1 MSADNRAHNPSVSPE
16 DFSMDRNLA
25 LEAVRVTEAAAL
37 AASKTV
43 GRGDEEA
50 ADAAAVDAMREAL
63 NALSMQGEVVIGEG
77 ERDEAPMLYIGE
89 KVGNGYGPVLDIAL
103 DPLEGTSITA
113 KGGQNAL
120 AVLAMTDKGGFL
132 NAPDTYMRK
141 LGVGPGIDENKLDLD
156 APVEDVLKVIA
167 RAKDAKV
174 EDLLVC
180 ILDRPR
186 HEDLIHDVR
195 KAGARISLIQDG
207 DVSAVI
213 ATCDSET
220 GIDVYIGT
228 GGAPEGVLAAAALQ
242 CLGGKILGQLV
253 FRNDDE
259 KERARKIGITD
270 FNRIYKTDDLAKPG
284 NVMFAA
290 TGVTDGAMLPGVR
303 RYAGGATTNSIVMR
317 SKTGTIRRIEAT
329 HNFDRKREV

>member
-1 MSADNRAHNPSVSPE
+1 MSVEKRTTTQAISVE

-43 GRGDEEA
+43 GRGDETA

-63 NALSMQGEVVIGEG
+63 NTLSMQGTVVIGEG

-89 KVGNGYGPVLDIAL
+89 KVGNGTGPVLDIAL

-132 NAPDTYMRK
+132 NAPDVYMRK
-141 LGVGPGIDENKLDLD
+141 IGVGAGFDERMLDLD
-156 APVEDVLKVIA
+156 APPADVLRYIA
-167 RAKDAKV
+167 REKDAKV

-186 HEDLIHDVR
+186 HEELIRDVR

-213 ATCDSET
+213 ATCDPET
-220 GIDVYIGT
+220 GIDVYMGT

-242 CLGGKILGQLV
+242 CLGGKMVGQLV

-259 KERARKIGITD
+259 IGRADKIGIKD
-270 FNRIYKTDDLAKPG
+270 FKRIYTTDDLAKPG

-303 RYAGGATTNSIVMR
+303 RYAGGASTHSIVMR
-317 SKTGTIRRIEAT
+317 SKTGTIRKIEAT
-329 HNFDRKREV
+329 HNFDRKGST